1 MIPSVKIETLM
12 WSLPIVFMFHDFE
25 KIIMFKPWINENRA
39 SLTKLFPKWAPGW
52 VATGS
57 QTDEEEAA
65 SAYTQLGRTGIPI
78 GMAVMIAFLVPPAQV
93 ISQDR

>member
-1 MIPSVKIETLM
+1 MILSVKIETLM

-25 KIIMFKPWINENRA
+25 KSSCSNPGSMKTAHPLQSSFQ
-39 SLTKLFPKWAPGW
+39 SWAPGW

-65 SAYTQLGRTGIPI
+65 SAYTQLGQTGIPI
-78 GMAVMIAFLVPPAQV
+78 GMAVIIAFLVPPAQV